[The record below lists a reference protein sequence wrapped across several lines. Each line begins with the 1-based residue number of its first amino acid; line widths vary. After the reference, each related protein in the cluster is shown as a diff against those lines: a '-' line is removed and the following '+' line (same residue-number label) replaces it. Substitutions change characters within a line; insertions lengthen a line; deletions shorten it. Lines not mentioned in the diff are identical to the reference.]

1 MSQIIEINIDNIR
14 DALIHQSTVAPV
26 VLEVYATSI
35 PESKTLSPIL
45 VKFSQEMN
53 FTLARINVETEREI
67 AIKIGVQNVPEVH
80 IWQGGKVVD
89 GFNGTLSENEI
100 RDILTPFFVSEDDL
114 IVSQARESFSL
125 GQYEEAA
132 TLWGELLRKRPDNT
146 LWQVEQGRALLSLG
160 QTDIAIQ
167 ILNNVKEPYD
177 GWRDAKALLQLIQ
190 FHQELPTL
198 TETTEIALLYKKGV
212 ELTTLQQFEEAMKV
226 FLEVVQKEK
235 AYKDEAARK
244 ALLCLFQVLGATTPE
259 NQVLVKRYRSLL
271 SMYLFS

>member
-26 VLEVYATSI
+26 VLEVYANSI

-114 IVSQARESFSL
+114 IANQARESFSL